1 MQHDA
6 RRIDAHLPNYSVVG
20 VVDTW
25 PCPSGLGL
33 LRAENGGKGIQKKR
47 YGWTLNFEWLR
58 VNRCCRILISCGST
72 G

>member
-25 PCPSGLGL
+25 SCPSGFEL
-33 LRAENGGKGIQKKR
+33 LRAENGG
-47 YGWTLNFEWLR
+47 R
-58 VNRCCRILISCGST
+58 VYTKNGMVDLEL
-72 G
+72 